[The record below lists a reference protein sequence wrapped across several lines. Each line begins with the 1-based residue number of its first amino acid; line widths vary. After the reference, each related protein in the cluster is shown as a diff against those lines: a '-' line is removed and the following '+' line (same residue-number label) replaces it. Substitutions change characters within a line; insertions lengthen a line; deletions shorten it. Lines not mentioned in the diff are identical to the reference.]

1 VYRLRQPDDGVV
13 DDATHAME
21 RVNLD
26 RSLPKINAQEF
37 HSEIC
42 GRFLCFHRVEAI
54 MSARDVPKRFGG
66 MLAVAVFMC
75 ACTSGQTKPTP
86 VDPGVRG
93 GQAGAGGPLPG
104 LTADET
110 TFFQDGQGRFAEIE
124 VVRGGS
130 NNGLGPRFNSNQC
143 FACHAQPNMGGSSP
157 AQNPLIA
164 VATLDGAKN
173 VIPWFITPNGPVRE
187 ARFKESNGVSDGE
200 VHNLFVITGRSDAA
214 GCNIAQ
220 PSFLPAGN
228 PVTGQG
234 GNPNIIFR
242 IPTPVFGAGLI
253 EAIPDSAIIAN
264 MQANATEKS
273 ALGISGHPNAILSG
287 NVNRSAN
294 DGTITR
300 FGWKAQNKSL
310 LMFASEAYN
319 VEMGISNQ
327 LFPQE
332 RDETPSCLFT
342 ATPNDTLNF
351 TTPATTATANPA
363 VISDIEAFA
372 NFMRMLAP
380 PTPAPDTP
388 STANGRAAFIK
399 VGCAH
404 CHTPSLTTGKMIASG
419 SSTVPSA
426 ALSNQTANIYS
437 DLLVHRMGEGL
448 ADGIT
453 QGGAGPDEFRT
464 APLWG
469 LGQRIFFL
477 HDGRTS
483 NLAEAIRAHQS
494 RGSEAN
500 KVIEQFNKLSTQ
512 EQQEIIDFLRAL

>member
-1 VYRLRQPDDGVV
+1 MILGR
-13 DDATHAME
+13 
-21 RVNLD
+21 
-26 RSLPKINAQEF
+26 KAQ
-37 HSEIC
+37 
-42 GRFLCFHRVEAI
+42 
-54 MSARDVPKRFGG
+54 RFGG
-66 MLAVAVFMC
+66 ILIVALITCVC
-75 ACTSGQTKPTP
+75 SLCQTKSTP

-93 GQAGAGGPLPG
+93 GPPGAGGPLNG

-110 TFFQDGQGRFAEIE
+110 VFFQDGQGRFAEIE
-124 VVRGGS
+124 VVQGGS

-143 FACHAQPNMGGSSP
+143 FSCHSQPAMGGTSP
-157 AQNPLIA
+157 AKNPLPD
-164 VATLDGAKN
+164 VAHLGGAKN
-173 VIPWFITPNGPVRE
+173 TVPWFITANGPIRE
-187 ARFKESNGVSDGE
+187 ARFQKSNAAPDGN
-200 VHNLFVITGRSDAA
+200 VHALFVITGRSDAT
-214 GCNIAQ
+214 GCKIVQ
-220 PSFLPAGN
+220 FDFLPAGN
-228 PVTGQG
+228 PLTGQG

-253 EAIPDSAIIAN
+253 EAIPDSAIVAN
-264 MQANATEKS
+264 MQSNVTQKS
-273 ALGISGHPNAILSG
+273 AMGISGHPNAILSG

-310 LMFASEAYN
+310 LMFAAEAYN

-342 ATPNDTLNF
+342 ATPNDALNF
-351 TTPATTATANPA
+351 TTPATSATSNPA

-380 PTPAPDTP
+380 PTPVPDTP
-388 STANGRAAFIK
+388 SIANGRAAFIK

-404 CHTPSLTTGKMIASG
+404 CHTPALTTGKMIASG
-419 SSTVPSA
+419 SGTVPSA
-426 ALSNQTANIYS
+426 ALSNQTAHLWS
-437 DLLVHRMGEGL
+437 DLLVHHMGEGL
-448 ADGIT
+448 SDGIT
-453 QGGAGPDEFRT
+453 QGAAGPDEFRT

-469 LGQRIFFL
+469 VGQRIFFL

-483 NLAEAIRAHQS
+483 NLVEAIRAHKS
-494 RGSEAN
+494 KGSEAN
-500 KVIEQFNKLSTQ
+500 RVIEHFNKLKAQ

>member
-1 VYRLRQPDDGVV
+1 MIPPRDFTLRLSG
-13 DDATHAME
+13 
-21 RVNLD
+21 L
-26 RSLPKINAQEF
+26 F
-37 HSEIC
+37 
-42 GRFLCFHRVEAI
+42 
-54 MSARDVPKRFGG
+54 
-66 MLAVAVFMC
+66 VAVSLAMLSVC
-75 ACTSGQTKPTP
+75 LSSGGAKKP

-93 GQAGAGGPLPG
+93 GAASAGNPLNN
-104 LTADET
+104 LTADEKS
-110 TFFQDGQGRFAEIE
+110 FFQDGAARFIETE
-124 VVRGGS
+124 VVQGGS

-143 FACHAQPNMGGSSP
+143 LSCHAQPAPGGTSP

-164 VATLDGAKN
+164 VATLNGAKN
-173 VIPWFITPNGPVRE
+173 MVPWFITAKGAVRE
-187 ARFKESNGVSDGE
+187 ARFKRNPDGTDDGGVHD
-200 VHNLFVITGRSDAA
+200 LFVITGRSDAM

-220 PSFLPAGN
+220 PNFLPAGN
-228 PVTGQG
+228 PLAGKG

-253 EAIPDSAIIAN
+253 EAIPDSAILAN
-264 MQANATEKS
+264 MRSNAPEK
-273 ALGISGHPNAILSG
+273 AQLGISGHPNAHLSG
-287 NVNRSAN
+287 AANHSAN

-310 LMFASEAYN
+310 LMFAAEAYN

-332 RDETPSCLFT
+332 RDDTPACLFT
-342 ATPNDTLNF
+342 ATPNDALNF
-351 TTPATTATANPA
+351 TTAATTATSNPA

-388 STANGRAAFIK
+388 SIVNGRAAFTK

-404 CHTPSLTTGKMIASG
+404 CHTASLTTGKMIASG
-419 SSTVPSA
+419 SSAVPSA
-426 ALSNQTANIYS
+426 ALSNQTAHLWS
-437 DLLVHRMGEGL
+437 DLLVHHMGKGL

-469 LGQRIFFL
+469 VGQRIFFL
-477 HDGRTS
+477 HDGRTT
-483 NLAEAIRAHQS
+483 NLVEAVEEHQS
-494 RGSEAN
+494 PGSEAN
-500 KVIEQFNKLSTQ
+500 RVIERFRGLSTKD
-512 EQQEIIDFLRAL
+512 QQDVINFLRSL